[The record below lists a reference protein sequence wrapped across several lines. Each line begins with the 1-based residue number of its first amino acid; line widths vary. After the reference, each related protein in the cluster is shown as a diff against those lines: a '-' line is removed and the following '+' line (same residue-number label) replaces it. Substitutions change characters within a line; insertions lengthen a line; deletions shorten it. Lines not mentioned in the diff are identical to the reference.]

1 MGKNIQKIL
10 AFLIITTSLLSFMTV
25 GASAEAEPTTA
36 CPEVTYFAL
45 SGRHRVN
52 LSIGPYTFMATHIQ
66 EFIVEQYNTD
76 SVDLS
81 NYKWG
86 TYRCGSHQYK
96 IVVHA
101 VVDDDP
107 FAIILYTQ
115 TELRKRGESSSS
127 STSSSSSSST
137 SSSSSSST
145 SSSSSSSTSSGASN
159 PSDVDVQMG
168 NNGKLDM
175 EGLPSDRTSAWN
187 SIFSRFK
194 DVIVGFT
201 GAGTLFMVVLF
212 VMQITKLGASA
223 GNPHARSQALK
234 GVMWTGIA
242 TTLFG
247 SVTVIIGFFYN
258 AI

>member
-25 GASAEAEPTTA
+25 GASAEAIAVGPT
-36 CPEVTYFAL
+36 VTYFAL
-45 SGRHRVN
+45 SGPHPVYMQVSAHTYRAEYVQEEIVRQYDTDHIN
-52 LSIGPYTFMATHIQ
+52 LS
-66 EFIVEQYNTD
+66 D
-76 SVDLS
+76 
-81 NYKWG
+81 YKWG
-86 TYRCGSHQYK
+86 THRCGSHPHK
-96 IVVHA
+96 IVVD
-101 VVDDDP
+101 VVIDDDP
-107 FAIILYTQ
+107 FTIILYTQ
-115 TELRKRGESSSS
+115 TELRKRGE
-127 STSSSSSSST
+127 SSSSST

-223 GNPHARSQALK
+223 GNPHARSQALN

>member
-1 MGKNIQKIL
+1 MGKNIQKIIVL
-10 AFLIITTSLLSFMTV
+10 LIIATSLLSFMTV
-25 GASAEAEPTTA
+25 GASAEAAPPYNKATYVSLSNS
-36 CPEVTYFAL
+36 VT
-45 SGRHRVN
+45 GRIE
-52 LSIGPYTFMATHIQ
+52 IGPHTIPANHIPS
-66 EFIVEQYNTD
+66 FIVEQYGTD
-76 SVDLS
+76 DIDLS
-81 NYKWG
+81 SYKWG
-86 TYRCGSHQYK
+86 TFKSGTHQYK
-96 IVVHA
+96 IVVD
-101 VVDDDP
+101 VVIDDEP
-107 FAIILYTQ
+107 YEVILYTQ
-115 TELRKRGESSSS
+115 TQLIKRGESSSS
-127 STSSSSSSST
+127 STSSG
-137 SSSSSSST
+137 
-145 SSSSSSSTSSGASN
+145 SSSSTSSGASH

-168 NNGKLDM
+168 DHGKLDV

-212 VMQITKLGASA
+212 VIQITKLGASA

>member
-137 SSSSSSST
+137 SS
-145 SSSSSSSTSSGASN
+145 GASN